1 VRKPILLFLF
11 IVTIAL
17 IPSCGIFNSA
27 TSESRQLVDEDTLAE
42 VDSYSVVSEMLENA
56 RKDYV
61 NALYQQKLGFK
72 SESLTFYEQ
81 ALTIINKLSY
91 FPDIED
97 NESFIE
103 LENSIVE
110 DYQGYVNSLD
120 ELPENASNSALEEWL
135 SKKIPEIDLADD
147 SLDTNDVV
155 SNVIRIGDFP
165 LEVNQYVEQYLEYFT
180 GKGSKYINLWLSRSG
195 KYFPLMASIFE
206 KEKVPQQLLYLSM
219 IESGLNP
226 TARSWAKAVGLWQ
239 FIKGT
244 GTLYDLKVDFN
255 IDERRD
261 PEKAT
266 LAAARHLK
274 DLYYSLGDWYLALAA
289 YNSGEGRVRKAMR
302 RAGSSNF
309 WEIRQHLPKETRN
322 YVPQY
327 IAVTLIAS
335 QPEKYGFTD
344 VQYEKPHETVTHRI
358 DGSIGMNMLAKC
370 AGISDELLKEM
381 NPELIQP
388 FTPAKYPNGYPLRVP
403 TLTYEQ
409 FASNLSSIPEDAKLQ
424 YMIHV
429 VSKGETLSR
438 IAANYQ
444 VSANRLAA
452 VNSLSKR
459 SKLKSGTE
467 IKIPLEGYSDN
478 DVELVLNTDSMPAIE
493 EQIRDKNSEAPY
505 QLQQIAQ
512 VDALDLDSDRAEGDS
527 VQIIVPDGKTAITYT
542 VKAKDNL
549 MAISDMF
556 DVRVSDLRNW
566 NNLPYTSRVRVG
578 QTINVFVPEDKL
590 DYYSQIDSMTST
602 EKEKLVDVQSKDI
615 WIEHRIKNGES
626 LSSIA
631 TKYGVSIAQIK
642 DWNNLRSD
650 RIARGKKLSI
660 YSGDPKNYKSSVA
673 TTGRTNSTVKYK
685 VKRGDSLGEIS
696 MKFDVTIA
704 QIKKWN
710 KLQSNKLL
718 VGDNLVI
725 HGSEQVSALGD
736 NTKKVTN
743 DVVKYRIKAG
753 DSIGEIAEEYKV
765 SVSDLRDWNDLS
777 SNKIVT
783 GKTLNIYSNTSNQV
797 KSSSSSKKVASNN
810 NSTLHKV
817 RNGES
822 LWTIARSYKVLVS
835 EIVSWNN
842 LSGNKIKTGQT
853 LKIFN

>member
-1 VRKPILLFLF
+1 VRKPILL
-11 IVTIAL
+11 ICVIATIAL

-27 TSESRQLVDEDTLAE
+27 TSETRQLANQETLTE
-42 VDSYSVVSEMLENA
+42 VDAYSVVSEMLENA
-56 RKDYV
+56 RQDYV

-72 SESLTFYEQ
+72 SESLDHYEQ

-91 FPDIED
+91 FPDIEE
-97 NESFIE
+97 NESFLE

-135 SKKIPEIDLADD
+135 SKKIPEIDIADD
-147 SLDTNDVV
+147 SLNNKDVV
-155 SNVIRIGDFP
+155 TNIIRIGDFP

-195 KYFPLMASIFE
+195 KYFPLMAQIFE

-335 QPEKYGFTD
+335 QPDKYGFTSI
-344 VQYEKPHETVTHRI
+344 QYEKPHEYVTHRI
-358 DGSIGMNMLAKC
+358 EGSVGLNMLAKC
-370 AGISDELLKEM
+370 AGISDDLLKEM

-388 FTPAKYPNGYPLRVP
+388 FTPAKYPNGYPIKVP

-409 FASNLSSIPEDAKLQ
+409 FANNLSLIPDDAKLQ
-424 YMIHV
+424 YMVHV

-444 VSANRLAA
+444 VSASRLAS
-452 VNSLSKR
+452 VNSLSTR
-459 SKLKSGTE
+459 SKLKSGSE
-467 IKIPLEGYSDN
+467 IKIPLEGYSDS

-512 VDALDLDSDRAEGDS
+512 ADALDLENEKAENEI
-527 VQIIVPDGKTAITYT
+527 VQVIVPEGKTAIAYT

-578 QTINVFVPEDKL
+578 QTISVFVPADKL
-590 DYYSQIDSMTST
+590 EYYSQIDSMSSS
-602 EKEKLVDVQSKDI
+602 EKEKLVDIKSEDT
-615 WIEHRIKNGES
+615 WIEHRIRNGES

-631 TKYGVSIAQIK
+631 TKYGVTIAQLK

-650 RIARGKKLSI
+650 RISRGKKLSI
-660 YSGDPKNYKSSVA
+660 YSGDSKNYKNSVA
-673 TTGRTNSTVKYK
+673 STGRTNSTVKYK

-696 MKFDVTIA
+696 KKFDVTIA

-710 KLQSNKLL
+710 KLNSNKLL
-718 VGDNLVI
+718 MGSNLVI

-743 DVVKYRIKAG
+743 DVVKYRIKSG
-753 DSIGEIAEEYKV
+753 DSIGEIAEEFKV
-765 SVSDLRDWNDLS
+765 SVSDIKDWNNLS

-783 GKTLNIYSNTSNQV
+783 GKTLIIHSSTSNQV
-797 KSSSSSKKVASNN
+797 KSTSSKKTASND
-810 NSTLHKV
+810 SSKMHKV

-842 LSGNKIKTGQT
+842 LSTNKIKTGQT

>member
-1 VRKPILLFLF
+1 MRKPILLLSV
-11 IVTIAL
+11 IATIAL

-27 TSESRQLVDEDTLAE
+27 TSESRQLVNQDTLSQ

-56 RKDYV
+56 RQDYV

-72 SESLTFYEQ
+72 SESLDYYEK

-91 FPDIED
+91 FPEVED
-97 NESFIE
+97 NESFLE

-110 DYQGYVNSLD
+110 DYQSYVNSLD
-120 ELPENASNSALEEWL
+120 ELPANASNSALEEWL
-135 SKKIPEIDLADD
+135 NKKIPEIEIADD
-147 SLDTNDVV
+147 PLNNKNVV
-155 SNVIRIGDFP
+155 SNIIRIGDFP
-165 LEVNQYVEQYLEYFT
+165 LEVNQYVEQYIDYFT

-206 KEKVPQQLLYLSM
+206 KEKVPQQLLFLSM

-335 QPEKYGFTD
+335 QPEKFGFTD
-344 VQYEKPHETVTHRI
+344 IQYEKPHEYVTHRI
-358 DGSIGMNMLAKC
+358 DGSIGLNMLAKC
-370 AGISDELLKEM
+370 AGISDDLLKEM
-381 NPELIQP
+381 NPELTQP
-388 FTPAKYPNGYPLRVP
+388 FTPAKYPDGYPLKVP

-409 FASNLSSIPEDAKLQ
+409 FASNLSSIPQDAKLQ
-424 YMIHV
+424 YMVHV

-444 VSANRLAA
+444 VSVKKLAS
-452 VNSLSKR
+452 VNSLSTR
-459 SKLKSGTE
+459 SRLKSGNE
-467 IKIPLEGYSDN
+467 IKIPLEGYSDS
-478 DVELVLNTDSMPAIE
+478 DLELVLNTDSMPAIE

-512 VDALDLDSDRAEGDS
+512 VDALDLENERTESDS
-527 VQIIVPDGKTAITYT
+527 VQIIIPEGKTAIAYT

-566 NNLPYTSRVRVG
+566 NNLSYTSRVRVG
-578 QTINVFVPEDKL
+578 QTINVFVPQDKL
-590 DYYSQIDSMTST
+590 EYYSQIDSMSSS
-602 EKEKLVDVQSKDI
+602 EKEKLVDVKNEDT
-615 WIEHRIKNGES
+615 WIEHRIRNGES

-631 TKYGVSIAQIK
+631 TKYGVTIAQLK

-650 RIARGKKLSI
+650 RISRGKKLSI
-660 YSGDPKNYKSSVA
+660 YSGDSKNYKSSVA
-673 TTGRTNSTVKYK
+673 SSGRANSTVKYK

-696 MKFDVTIA
+696 KKFDVTIA

-710 KLQSNKLL
+710 KLSSNKVLI
-718 VGDNLVI
+718 GDNLVI
-725 HGSEQVSALGD
+725 HGTEQVSSLGD
-736 NTKKVTN
+736 NSKKVTN
-743 DVVKYRIKAG
+743 DVVKYRIKSG
-753 DSIGEIAEEYKV
+753 DSIGEIAEQFNV
-765 SVSDLRDWNDLS
+765 SISDLKEWNNLS

-797 KSSSSSKKVASNN
+797 RTSSSKKSATN
-810 NSTLHKV
+810 NSSTIHKV

-842 LSGNKIKTGQT
+842 LSNNKIKIGQT